1 MERISLLLFLI
12 SILLISGCVEQPFEG
27 AISEGIKINEFSPD
41 RPTVYARDSIGL
53 NLEIQ
58 NVGEV
63 PGTLREI
70 MVYGVDTVSGST
82 PDPYR
87 WAEGSPVFT
96 MDEISDP
103 ILNPSSPSFDLEGES
118 RSFRW
123 KPRAPTDIKTPT
135 TYDFRVRVK
144 YDYETRYM
152 GTVRVVKASYLDT
165 LPEDER
171 KKLIEQGGVVSSSVT
186 GGPLSLSVL
195 KGRHFIIYEGDP
207 TQSRPIKFKI
217 TNVGSGFPYFGED
230 IGPDTM
236 YKVNIFN
243 ASGDGF
249 NCPLG
254 TNIKLSKGESG
265 IFSCNFNPPTSI
277 QSKTDMLISITFDY
291 KYATDAVTLI
301 TVNPE

>member
-1 MERISLLLFLI
+1 MERILLLLFLI

-27 AISEGIKINEFSPD
+27 AITEGIKINEFSPD
-41 RPTVYARDSIGL
+41 RSTIYTRDSVGL
-53 NLEIQ
+53 NLEVQ

-63 PGTLREI
+63 PGTLREV

-82 PDPYR
+82 PNPSK
-87 WAEGSPVFT
+87 WAEGSPVFDLT
-96 MDEISDP
+96 MDEILD
-103 ILNPSSPSFDLEGES
+103 PSSPSFDFEGES

-123 KPRAPTDIKTPT
+123 KPKAPTDIKTPT

-152 GTVRVVKASYLDT
+152 GTIRVVKASYLDT

-171 KKLIEQGGVVSSSVT
+171 ENLIKQGGVVSSSVT

-195 KGRHFIIYEGDP
+195 KGRHFIIYEGET
-207 TQSRPIKFKI
+207 TQSRPIKFEI
-217 TNVGSGFPYFGED
+217 TNVGSGFPYSGED

-236 YKVNIFN
+236 YKVNIFA

-249 NCPLG
+249 TCPIG

-265 IFSCNFNPPTSI
+265 IFSCNFNPPASI
-277 QSKTDMLISITFDY
+277 QSKVDMLISITFDY
-291 KYATDAVTLI
+291 NYATDAVTLI